1 MAAQQKQQSTQKVD
15 VVDPEAVS
23 HAQLVDAMVRLHNEQ
38 LAIGE
43 RLQSIERRLNRLET
57 WRDWW
62 TPTLRYLWATFGASV
77 YLWLREGNWERDAE
91 TPEAGDTEAAQGYQ
105 RAYNVQDDSM
115 HG

>member
-1 MAAQQKQQSTQKVD
+1 MAAPQQQQNTPKAD
-15 VVDPEAVS
+15 EVDPEAVS
-23 HAQLVDAMVRLHNEQ
+23 HAQLVEAMLRLHNQQ

-43 RLQSIERRLNRLET
+43 RLERIERRLSRLET

-77 YLWLREGNWERDAE
+77 YSWLREGNWDRDTE

-105 RAYNVQDDSM
+105 RSYNAQDDSM